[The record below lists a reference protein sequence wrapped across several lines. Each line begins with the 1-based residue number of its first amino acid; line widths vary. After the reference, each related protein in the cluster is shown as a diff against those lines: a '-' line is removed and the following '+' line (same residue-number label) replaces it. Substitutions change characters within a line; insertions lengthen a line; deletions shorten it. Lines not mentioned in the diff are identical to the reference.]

1 MPLTR
6 ISPVVEV
13 RPRPPVDPES
23 RVALEE
29 NSVTPASEV
38 IVCSLIEIVDEDESG
53 VDVAVVGRFRAVT
66 RPRLPMVSA
75 DVEPV
80 RLPMVRVPEWP
91 LIVNLPLAN
100 EAVTPVRPSPPDPV
114 AAANWLLMEFTTSSM
129 VLEELTL
136 IVVVFVPL
144 KMVNPVASDETPALA
159 KVDVLSAVVDVPAV
173 ARLVMVKK
181 FEESFGLPKITLLDE
196 GATKLNLP
204 SLMLLDTPPPE
215 IRSLLRVSWMAW
227 RTPPTVSVALMVR
240 VFDVTTPVVVFRTPM
255 VIVPEPEVRFPPG
268 MSETVVASLTA
279 APITPPLVREERVA
293 NWLVLIVKDWREVFA
308 PAVAVATAVLVEV
321 AVRTWV
327 AVESIRVDVA
337 DLREL
342 SFVEISVRSVLR
354 FCKVACWFCIL
365 TSGRFSIDINWLT
378 MALVSRPDAR
388 PPNENMGL
396 VEDPLEFVVVV
407 IGELVMLEVPFRNI
421 GPAGNGIRPA
431 MDRAAKPVPDNVV
444 P

>member
-1 MPLTR
+1 
-6 ISPVVEV
+6 
-13 RPRPPVDPES
+13 
-23 RVALEE
+23 
-29 NSVTPASEV
+29 
-38 IVCSLIEIVDEDESG
+38 
-53 VDVAVVGRFRAVT
+53 
-66 RPRLPMVSA
+66 
-75 DVEPV
+75 
-80 RLPMVRVPEWP
+80 
-91 LIVNLPLAN
+91 
-100 EAVTPVRPSPPDPV
+100 
-114 AAANWLLMEFTTSSM
+114 M

-144 KMVNPVASDETPALA
+144 VMVNPVASDETPALA

-268 MSETVVASLTA
+268 ISETVVASLTA

-308 PAVAVATAVLVEV
+308 PAVAVATAVLVDV

-342 SFVEISVRSVLR
+342 SFVEISVRSDLR
-354 FCKVACWFCIL
+354 LCRVACWFCIL
-365 TSGRFSIDINWLT
+365 TSGRFSIDIN
-378 MALVSRPDAR
+378 
-388 PPNENMGL
+388 
-396 VEDPLEFVVVV
+396 
-407 IGELVMLEVPFRNI
+407 
-421 GPAGNGIRPA
+421 
-431 MDRAAKPVPDNVV
+431 
-444 P
+444 